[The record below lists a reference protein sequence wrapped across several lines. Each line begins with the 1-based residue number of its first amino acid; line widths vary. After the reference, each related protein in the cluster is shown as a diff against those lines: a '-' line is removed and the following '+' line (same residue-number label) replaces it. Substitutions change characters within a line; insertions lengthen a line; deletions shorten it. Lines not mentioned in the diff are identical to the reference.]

1 MKKKVVSILT
11 LLLFSVSLISCG
23 STSASSD
30 STEAETIISDDVA
43 SSEEGAPLYD
53 HISNEDYLDML
64 DNYNEIFMDEMSIV
78 STNQVASLISEDA
91 TIDEVVSEID
101 RVLAEIELSSSVL
114 QEYYDTFDQN
124 RSEAPMQTR
133 IMTLL
138 SDAQSA
144 LTQYEMA
151 MEYLKSYSTSPNQE
165 YLDSFT
171 EYSQKAQESI
181 DDYNSVLN
189 EELSKLET
197 E

>member
-1 MKKKVVSILT
+1 
-11 LLLFSVSLISCG
+11 
-23 STSASSD
+23 
-30 STEAETIISDDVA
+30 
-43 SSEEGAPLYD
+43 
-53 HISNEDYLDML
+53 
-64 DNYNEIFMDEMSIV
+64 
-78 STNQVASLISEDA
+78 
-91 TIDEVVSEID
+91 
-101 RVLAEIELSSSVL
+101 
-114 QEYYDTFDQN
+114 
-124 RSEAPMQTR
+124 MQTR

-171 EYSQKAQESI
+171 EYAQKAQESI

-189 EELSKLET
+189 EELSKLEA